1 MSDDPY
7 IARQRERDA
16 EHARDYAKWVA
27 TLSPEERAS
36 LREQGLDTPMIS
48 YRAGGEFDVASSNR
62 DFTDSWGDKKDAIIQ
77 TAPSQA
83 VDIQAALRRLVGELI
98 GQDNAKLSI
107 ECLAIVTGLVYD
119 GDSMTTV
126 ARRHR
131 VHRATVSARCI
142 SLSQALNLPPARAM
156 RTVKARQSYRKAR
169 TLHLRTNS

>member
-1 MSDDPY
+1 MSDPY

-16 EHARDYAKWVA
+16 QHARNYAEWIA
-27 TLSPEERAS
+27 TLSPEERVS
-36 LREQGLDTPMIS
+36 LKEQGLDSPMIS
-48 YRAGGEFDVASSNR
+48 YRAGGEFDVASTNQ
-62 DFTDSWGDKKDAIIQ
+62 DFTDSWGEREEVRIQ

-131 VHRATVSARCI
+131 VHRATVSARCVN
-142 SLSQALNLPPARAM
+142 LSQALNLPPARAM
-156 RTVKARQSYRKAR
+156 RTEKARKSYSKSR
-169 TLHLRTNS
+169 TLHLRNNS